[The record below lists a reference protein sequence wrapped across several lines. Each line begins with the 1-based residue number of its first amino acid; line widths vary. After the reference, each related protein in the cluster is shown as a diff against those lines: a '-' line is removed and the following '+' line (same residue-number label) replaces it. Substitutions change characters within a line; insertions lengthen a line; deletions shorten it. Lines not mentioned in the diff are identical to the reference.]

1 MKSAARLLFT
11 GALLAS
17 LSIQLG
23 GCDRGSLTAD
33 TALPAQHLSSVRV
46 AEVQLSEA
54 SRSLRLPGVV
64 RARQRAEP
72 AFLSPG
78 YLAERFVVR
87 GERVTAGQRL
97 ASLQNPSLSPALAA
111 AEAAVRE
118 LDERLVQLD
127 ADLERAR
134 ELYARDLVP
143 EERLDQA
150 LAQRNTARQ
159 AREQAL
165 ARVAEAREQL
175 ADAVLRA
182 PFDATVADLLV
193 EPGDFVPAGQPVLVL
208 SGDSGLEVEGKLPEG
223 IAQRL
228 QSGDPV
234 TISSIASGQRTEG
247 LVRELGLPRA
257 GRLAP
262 LVVALVDTADWQPG
276 MSVHV
281 MLDYAED
288 PALTVPVSAIVD
300 PGTGQTRVYKVVQDH
315 VALVPVTAG
324 RLVGN
329 RVEVTGDLAPGD
341 RVVVTGHQQLLDGD
355 PVRILP

>member
-1 MKSAARLLFT
+1 MRPALQQLVAGAMLTLL
-11 GALLAS
+11 G
-17 LSIQLG
+17 LSLG
-23 GCDRGSLTAD
+23 GCDRAPLSEDA
-33 TALPAQHLSSVRV
+33 AAPAEHLSSVRV
-46 AEVQLSEA
+46 AEVTLSGS
-54 SRSLRLPGVV
+54 SRTLRLPGVV

-72 AFLSPG
+72 AFLSSG
-78 YLAERFVVR
+78 YLAERFVAR
-87 GERVTAGQRL
+87 GEQVTAGQRL
-97 ASLQNPSLSPALAA
+97 ASLQNPSLSPALSA
-111 AEAAVRE
+111 AEAGVRE
-118 LDERLVQLD
+118 LDERLIQLE

-134 ELYARDLVP
+134 ELHARGLVP

-165 ARVAEAREQL
+165 ARVTEAREQL

-182 PFDATVADLLV
+182 PFDAMVADLLV

-208 SGDSGLEVEGKLPEG
+208 SGDSGLEVEVKLPEG
-223 IAQRL
+223 IARRL
-228 QSGDPV
+228 QPGDH
-234 TISSIASGQRTEG
+234 TGISSIASGQRTRG
-247 LVRELGLPRA
+247 VIRELGLPRA

-262 LVVALVDTADWQPG
+262 LVVALVDAGDWQPG
-276 MSVHV
+276 TSVHV

-300 PGTGQTRVYKVVQDH
+300 PGTGQTRVYKVAADRV
-315 VALVPVTAG
+315 VLIPVTAG

-329 RVEVTGDLAPGD
+329 RVEVTGELAPGD

-355 PVRILP
+355 AVRILP

>member
-1 MKSAARLLFT
+1 MRIAPPLLVAGT
-11 GALLAS
+11 LLA
-17 LSIQLG
+17 LSGLSLG
-23 GCDRGSLTAD
+23 GCDRGPLTENPGAVAD
-33 TALPAQHLSSVRV
+33 LSSVRV

-54 SRSLRLPGVV
+54 SRRLRLPGVV

-72 AFLSPG
+72 AFLSSG

-87 GERVTAGQRL
+87 GEQVTAGQRL

-118 LDERLVQLD
+118 LDERLVQLE

-134 ELYARDLVP
+134 ELQARDLVP

-150 LAQRNTARQ
+150 LAQRNAARE

-165 ARVAEAREQL
+165 ARVSEAREQL
-175 ADAVLRA
+175 ADALLRA
-182 PFDATVADLLV
+182 PFDARVADLLV
-193 EPGDFVPAGQPVLVL
+193 EPGDFVAAGEPVLVL
-208 SGDSGLEVEGKLPEG
+208 SGDSGLEVELKLPEG
-223 IAQRL
+223 IARRL
-228 QSGDPV
+228 QAGDRAEV
-234 TISSIASGQRTEG
+234 RSIASGRRTEG
-247 LVRELGLPRA
+247 RVGELGLPRA

-262 LVVALVDTADWQPG
+262 LVVALVDAADWQPG

-300 PGTGQTRVYKVVQDH
+300 PGTGQTRVYKLVRDY

-329 RVEVTGDLAPGD
+329 RVEVTGDLAQGD